1 MTSLPLIDWT
11 STNAQLLVAIVVTGF
26 VTVVTVVQL
35 YCKLTLGRC
44 FSAAKMKGKT
54 VLITGANGGIGKETT
69 RELAKRGARI
79 IMACRNTE
87 SANAVKGELRSVV
100 ATILNFE

>member
-1 MTSLPLIDWT
+1 MSLLPTTLAIDWT
-11 STNAQLLVAIVVTGF
+11 STNVQLLVAICVTALITLF
-26 VTVVTVVQL
+26 TVVQL

-44 FSAAKMKGKT
+44 FARTNMHGKT

-69 RELAKRGARI
+69 RDLARRGAKI

-87 SANAVKGELRSVV
+87 SATAVRGE
-100 ATILNFE
+100 

>member
-1 MTSLPLIDWT
+1 MSLLPITLAIDWT
-11 STNAQLLVAIVVTGF
+11 STNVQLLVAICVTALI
-26 VTVVTVVQL
+26 TVFTVVQL

-44 FSAAKMKGKT
+44 FARTKMHGKT

-69 RELAKRGARI
+69 RDLARRGAKI

-87 SANAVKGELRSVV
+87 SATAVRGE
-100 ATILNFE
+100 